1 MRTFGKAEG
10 RAVLVRLLSA
20 RTGRPPGFVMKGCGV
35 ATSEKRD

>member
-20 RTGRPPGFVMKGCGV
+20 RTGRGFVMKGCGV